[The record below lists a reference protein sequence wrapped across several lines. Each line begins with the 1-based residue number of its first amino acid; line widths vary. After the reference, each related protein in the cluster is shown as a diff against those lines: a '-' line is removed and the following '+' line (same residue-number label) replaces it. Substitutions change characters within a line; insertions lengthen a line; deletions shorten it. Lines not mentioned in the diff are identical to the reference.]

1 MKIFFAKGSNPL
13 SPRAAAGAGRQ
24 EPNTAPIT
32 EQLMAILNSCS
43 IEAVTSFASNRP
55 HDPKDEESFL
65 SRIYEANIEGADY
78 FVYLTTNAS
87 YSPFETGASAVISR
101 MNLQAKALAETILE
115 GLKAFAGLQN
125 RGITTRPWLHAL
137 QRADMPAV
145 IIETGFSTNEGDSA
159 LIREH
164 PDLVARGIAN
174 GILTYLQSLSADED
188 EDFFPLCPPPF
199 YQLYPETRTGFCDL
213 RLHVY
218 AGKKR
223 QPVSR
228 ADVAVYQKCGDR
240 HIMVYRGLTD
250 KNGRALPVEL
260 PLNCHEPQPPLFC
273 ICVRHPS
280 YLPKNEWIEVGGEE
294 PLYLT
299 TIELEAKH
307 RQKRKEA
314 SIRAQRFW

>member
-1 MKIFFAKGSNPL
+1 MKIFVAQGSNPL

-24 EPNTAPIT
+24 KLNTAPIT

-43 IEAVTSFASNRP
+43 IEAVTSFASNQP
-55 HDPKDEESFL
+55 HEKDEESFL

-78 FVYLTTNAS
+78 FIYLTTNAS
-87 YSPFETGASAVISR
+87 YSPFDTGASAVIPR
-101 MNLQAKALAETILE
+101 MNLQAKALAEAILE
-115 GLKAFAGLQN
+115 GLKVFAGLQN

-145 IIETGFSTNEGDSA
+145 IIETGFSTNEGDAA
-159 LIREH
+159 LIGEH

-174 GILTYLQSLSADED
+174 GILTYLQSLSSDDD
-188 EDFFPLCPPPF
+188 EDFFPVCPPPF

-213 RLHVY
+213 KLHVY

-228 ADVAVYQKCGDR
+228 ADISVYQKCGDR

-250 KNGRALPVEL
+250 KNGRAIPVEL
-260 PLNCHEPQPPLFC
+260 PLDCRDPQPPLFC
-273 ICVRHPS
+273 ICVRHPG
-280 YLPKNEWIEVGGEE
+280 YLPKNEWIEVKGEQ

-299 TIELEAKH
+299 IVLEGKH
-307 RQKRKEA
+307 RQKSNED